1 MRIINTKFFKI
12 AFIISLCF
20 ILPSCINRTT
30 SKNFINHNPKYS
42 SKELLVHFV
51 DVGQGDSALIQI
63 NNKNLLI
70 DGGPSVN
77 SDSLVSYLKDQGVK
91 KLDYII
97 ATHPHEDHIGGLP
110 AVIANFSV
118 ENFYAPRKTADTEA
132 FKDLVRVLKSKNL
145 KINVAKSDMSFNL
158 GDNVLINL
166 ISPLFSE
173 YEDINN
179 YSVVLT
185 LNFNSSSFIFMGDSE
200 KLVENQLINKAYD
213 VSSDVIKVGHHGSN
227 SSSSSEFIDKV
238 SPQYAVISCGRKN
251 DYGHPNKETLELFQI
266 KNIRVYRTDLENT
279 IVFRSDGNN
288 IFKE

>member
-1 MRIINTKFFKI
+1 MRIINTKFVKI
-12 AFIISLCF
+12 VLIISLCF
-20 ILPSCINRTT
+20 ILSSCISKIN
-30 SKNFINHNPKYS
+30 SKNFINRNPKYS

-51 DVGQGDSALIQI
+51 DVGQGDSTLIQI

-77 SDSLVSYLKDQGVK
+77 SESLVSYLRDQGVK

-118 ENFYAPRKTADTEA
+118 ESFYAPRITADTEA
-132 FKDLVRVLKSKNL
+132 FKNLVSALKNKKL
-145 KINVAKSDMSFNL
+145 KINVAKSDMSLYL

-166 ISPLFSE
+166 ISPLSSD

-185 LNFNSSSFIFMGDSE
+185 LNFNSSRFIFMGDSE
-200 KLVENQLINKAYD
+200 KLVENQLLNKGYD
-213 VSSDVIKVGHHGSN
+213 ISSDVIKVGHHGSS

-238 SPQYAVISCGRKN
+238 SPQYAIISCSRKN
-251 DYGHPNKETLELFQI
+251 DYGHPHKETLDLFNI
-266 KNIRVYRTDLENT
+266 KNIKVYRTDFENT